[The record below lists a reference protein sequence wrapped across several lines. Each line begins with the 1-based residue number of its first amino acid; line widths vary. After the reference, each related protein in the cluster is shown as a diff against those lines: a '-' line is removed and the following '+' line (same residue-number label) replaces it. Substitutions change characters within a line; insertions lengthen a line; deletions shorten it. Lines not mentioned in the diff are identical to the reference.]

1 MRFSTAGTTVIALLL
16 FALPACTPAA
26 PDYELRG
33 QILKVDPARQEL
45 TIKHGDIKGFMPG
58 MTMAFKVRDAA
69 LLQGRQPGDEIV
81 ATLVVE
87 KSAAYLSRIE
97 KTGFA
102 ALTEPSP
109 ETRVMD
115 LTEPGEMIRTAEL
128 VDQTGKQRN
137 ISDWRGRLLAVT
149 FVYTRCPL
157 PNYCPLLDRHFAAVQ
172 QQLQDAPDLRDRVR
186 LVSVTLD
193 PGHDTPEV
201 LAGHAARLRSNPA
214 LWTFVTGR
222 PSTIEDFAS
231 QFGVS
236 IIRENATA
244 AEIVHNMRTA
254 LIDADGKLVT
264 VLAGSEWEPS
274 QLIAEIRHALGRG

>member
-1 MRFSTAGTTVIALLL
+1 MRFSTAGMALIALLL
-16 FALPACTPAA
+16 FAIPACAPSP

-87 KSAAYLSRIE
+87 KTAAYLSRIE
-97 KTGFA
+97 KTGYA

-109 ETRVMD
+109 ATRVMD
-115 LTEPGEMIRTAEL
+115 ITEPGERIRTAEL
-128 VDQTGKQRN
+128 VDQTGRQRK
-137 ISDWRGRLLAVT
+137 IEDWRGRLMAVT

-172 QQLQDAPDLRDRVR
+172 QQLQDAPELRERVR

-193 PGHDTPEV
+193 PEYDTPPV
-201 LAGHAARLRSNPA
+201 LARHAAGLRSNPA
-214 LWTFVTGR
+214 LWTFVTGQ
-222 PSTIEDFAS
+222 PSNIEDFAS

-236 IIRENATA
+236 VIRENATA
-244 AEIVHNMRTA
+244 DEIVHNLRTA

-264 VLAGSEWEPS
+264 VLAGSDWQPS
-274 QLIAEIRHALGRG
+274 QLITEIRNALGRH